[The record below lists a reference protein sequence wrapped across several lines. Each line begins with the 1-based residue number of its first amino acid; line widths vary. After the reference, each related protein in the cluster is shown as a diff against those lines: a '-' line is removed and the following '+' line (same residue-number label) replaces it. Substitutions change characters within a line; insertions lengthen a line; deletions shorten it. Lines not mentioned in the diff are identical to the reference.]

1 MKGKVTI
8 TIDDTGTHVL
18 LELED
23 VTKNDRMFLVHAL
36 GRALNLEPMEYE
48 VLAMAEAFEAL
59 KPDTIVDL
67 TEEVQHEG

>member
-8 TIDDTGTHVL
+8 TVDDTGTHMSL
-18 LELED
+18 DFED

-36 GRALNLEPMEYE
+36 GVALKLEPMEYE

-59 KPDTIVDL
+59 EPDSVKDL
-67 TEEVQHEG
+67 TEEVQHES